1 MLYEDAGL
9 VTLDSVK
16 AQLKLN
22 QVADADDDELVQQ
35 FIYEATGLVTQITG
49 RIFTPYRET
58 RTYDARGPHLGYRD
72 SDPLPRLMADSCQTL
87 NLGGDLLECI
97 TLTNG
102 DNAVIASSQYA
113 LRPNRVYPKYMVE
126 LLPSA
131 STMFTY
137 VSDWQDAIS
146 VDAIWGYHEDYG
158 RAWVDTLEDVPD
170 LDASTMTIN
179 VSDVAG
185 RDARYRVRFEVGDI
199 LRIEDEY
206 LKVVVVTAD
215 DEQDTITVLRGQFG
229 TTAAAH
235 EAGVSIERF
244 AVMRD
249 IELACRALVVW
260 LYRNKATQGDE
271 IQFMGDDTKVVSG
284 KIPSNVAQ
292 TLERYAWRPIG

>member
-9 VTLDSVK
+9 VTLDSVQ

-22 QVADADDDELVQQ
+22 QVVDADDDELVQQ
-35 FIYEATGLVTQITG
+35 FIYEATGLITQVTG

-58 RTYDARGPHLGYRD
+58 RTYDARDLD
-72 SDPLPRLMADSCQTL
+72 QTL
-87 NLGGDLLECI
+87 RLGGDLLELI

-102 DNAVIASSQYA
+102 NSAVITSSQYA

-146 VDAIWGYHEDYG
+146 VEGIWGYHEDYG

-206 LKVVVVTAD
+206 LRVVAVTPD

-244 AVMRD
+244 AVMRN

-284 KIPSNVAQ
+284 KVPTNVAQ
-292 TLERYAWRPIG
+292 TLERYARRLVG